1 MIVTTCNVSQTT
13 GFKTI
18 GNSKSTNVKLIKKK
32 YNQLQAKKRRIINNK
47 NLPETDKEKLLAQVN
62 KKMKLLSTQLKH
74 AQKTEE
80 RNKLDSERIKDKAE
94 QEINEQAQ
102 QMKQLIN
109 QALQSDWEDCK
120 KTEAVIKSMAEEGQ
134 ATAYT
139 AKENVAVTDTEV
151 SERDD
156 DTPQSDDN
164 TDTLLDNE
172 KKSGKNKSTKKPG
185 IIKYYRKGLIVDEK
199 M

>member
-1 MIVTTCNVSQTT
+1 MIVTTCNVPQTT
-13 GFKTI
+13 SFKTF
-18 GNSKSTNVKLIKKK
+18 GNSKSTKVKLIKKK

-47 NLPETDKEKLLAQVN
+47 NLPEKEKEILLAQVN

-80 RNKLDSERIKDKAE
+80 KNKLESERIKNKTE

-109 QALQSDWEDCK
+109 QALQSDLEDCK
-120 KTEAVIKSMAEEGQ
+120 KTEAVIKSMAEDCQ

-139 AKENVAVTDTEV
+139 AKENVAVTDTET

-156 DTPQSDDN
+156 NTPQTDDN
-164 TDTLLDNE
+164 TDELLDKGDN
-172 KKSGKNKSTKKPG
+172 SGKTKISKNPG
-185 IIKYYRKGLIVDEK
+185 IIKYYRKGLVVDEK